1 MSTSSQ
7 QLASLLAQPALDP
20 PEGIT
25 PDFSNPPNRNGLA
38 WFVTTFCT
46 VVTALCC
53 LIRGYT
59 KIWVT
64 RTLKIE
70 EGRALLEF
78 PSCQFIGVTI

>member
-1 MSTSSQ
+1 MSMSPE

-20 PEGIT
+20 PEGVT

-53 LIRGYT
+53 LIRAYT
-59 KIWVT
+59 KIWVA

-70 EGRALLEF
+70 EGEALF
-78 PSCQFIGVTI
+78 RFRSQNQ